1 MEGHFNSQ
9 WLFSLG
15 DPELAGITKPTT
27 IKGSILLTFYTK
39 WHRQTFAVLQSQ
51 QQ

>member
-15 DPELAGITKPTT
+15 DPELAGTTEPTT
-27 IKGSILLTFYTK
+27 ERLGL
-39 WHRQTFAVLQSQ
+39 RQETAPIVGRRIVSL
-51 QQ
+51 